1 MNCKE
6 HHLPELE
13 LATEQ
18 VREGLQC
25 LLHTILFIRAPGPVA
40 PRDVMMEDFDLTYT
54 RIASVAPSRAP
65 PRQENRQQKISSSTT
80 KNNPTTDGCGDNND
94 VDQKVDDA
102 IEQFLQS
109 LTPIGPELFQGYMN
123 LIFFERRASK
133 QLFGFVSHEERVV
146 WETWVIR
153 VVVNTNT
160 NTNNTPPA
168 PPANIMERQRL
179 QDTAEQM
186 LKSCLQKIF
195 DCAGESIDHIPPI
208 MYEFEINSIT
218 KGTNNNRENMRT
230 RVTNMPKLI
239 QLG

>member
-1 MNCKE
+1 
-6 HHLPELE
+6 
-13 LATEQ
+13 
-18 VREGLQC
+18 
-25 LLHTILFIRAPGPVA
+25 
-40 PRDVMMEDFDLTYT
+40 MMEDFDLTYT
-54 RIASVAPSRAP
+54 RIASVAPSNRAPPPP
-65 PRQENRQQKISSSTT
+65 PRQENRHSKSSNSSSTT
-80 KNNPTTDGCGDNND
+80 KHNPTTDGCGDNND

-102 IEQFLQS
+102 IEHFLQS
-109 LTPIGPELFQGYMN
+109 LTPIGPELFQGFMN

-160 NTNNTPPA
+160 TTTSTSNTPPA
-168 PPANIMERQRL
+168 PPPANIMMERQRL

-195 DCAGESIDHIPPI
+195 DCASESIDHIPPI
-208 MYEFEINSIT
+208 MYEFEIHSIT
-218 KGTNNNRENMRT
+218 KSNNNNRENMRT